1 MTVPGAT
8 LDPFASALSHVT
20 DPFARGAATQALAIE
35 AATAGL
41 SNVQG
46 YSFNIF
52 QTRYGVQTAD
62 LAVSYILTLLAAV
75 GDEPATID
83 IAYVNDRG
91 AGTARVVAPGGTL
104 AGTSFVVPVPRDGGI
119 ATLQSLRERPA
130 ALPGAPSGP
139 DKWALTALL
148 GNTARLTSVLLGERQ
163 RLAAAARDVL
173 AQRHLLTARG
183 AGLDLIGAALGVPR
197 LLPAPYRLDF
207 DDAVLAL
214 HHFDDPIA
222 PILDATRDHPGV
234 SHGARRGAAGRI
246 GAAVQI
252 GPAGGVTIPDAPE
265 FDVAPGGSFTVE
277 MFANPTN
284 LGAGVRA
291 VLAVKR
297 SYVDRSDG
305 AGWALT

>member
-91 AGTARVVAPGGTL
+91 AGTAGH
-104 AGTSFVVPVPRDGGI
+104 
-119 ATLQSLRERPA
+119 
-130 ALPGAPSGP
+130 
-139 DKWALTALL
+139 W
-148 GNTARLTSVLLGERQ
+148 
-163 RLAAAARDVL
+163 
-173 AQRHLLTARG
+173 RG
-183 AGLDLIGAALGVPR
+183 PR
-197 LLPAPYRLDF
+197 LSSRCRATAGSPPCRACGNVLPRCRG
-207 DDAVLAL
+207 
-214 HHFDDPIA
+214 H
-222 PILDATRDHPGV
+222 RPG
-234 SHGARRGAAGRI
+234 RTNGR
-246 GAAVQI
+246 
-252 GPAGGVTIPDAPE
+252 
-265 FDVAPGGSFTVE
+265 
-277 MFANPTN
+277 
-284 LGAGVRA
+284 
-291 VLAVKR
+291 
-297 SYVDRSDG
+297 
-305 AGWALT
+305 